1 MGGIVLRGGVGMER
15 EKEIG
20 AEPAGNGVAI
30 GKVDISVVVS
40 GEGDADAG
48 RRGDLVPD
56 GAGEGERHLFLVAT
70 AEWRGGTRILAA
82 MTGVDDDQRP
92 VGVEGARNRRQVEI
106 GRASCR
112 ERVCQ
117 YV

>member
-1 MGGIVLRGGVGMER
+1 MGGIVLRGGVGMDRDE
-15 EKEIG
+15 EIG

-30 GKVDISVVVS
+30 AKVDISVVVS

-70 AEWRGGTRILAA
+70 AEWSGGTRILAA
-82 MTGVDDDQRP
+82 MTGVDENGKAACR
-92 VGVEGARNRRQVEI
+92 ARV
-106 GRASCR
+106 
-112 ERVCQ
+112 VL